1 MRVGGAAR
9 SSTMSRRS
17 AALPRPRP
25 TKAQRT
31 KAQRDDGIAGMIRN
45 SRLRR
50 VTAVVLLVAGVALM
64 LLSAEVGA
72 GLLTFGLGVA
82 LELIGLLLE
91 RRGRR

>member
-1 MRVGGAAR
+1 M
-9 SSTMSRRS
+9 M
-17 AALPRPRP
+17 
-25 TKAQRT
+25 
-31 KAQRDDGIAGMIRN
+31 RN

-50 VTAVVLLVAGVALM
+50 VIAVVLLVAGMALM

-91 RRGRR
+91 RRGRRSPSKEAPGSARGVVADQRMLPSGPLDRDGMA